1 MLPPVTSVS
10 VPSPAGALEEPLTL
24 AAEGVAVTYPN
35 GHTALTDATFTLTGG
50 TICALVGVNGSGKS
64 TLFKALMGFVT
75 PTSGRVTLG
84 GAPVRQAQKKGWV
97 AYVPQSEEVDWT
109 FPVSVHDVVMMGR
122 YGRMNLL
129 RIPRAEDRAAVAEAL
144 RRVNLWELRD
154 RQIGELSGGQKKRV
168 FVARALAQQSRVIL
182 LDEPFT
188 GVDVKTE
195 EAIVSLLREL
205 RAEGRLILV
214 STHNLGSVPEF
225 CDHVVLINRTVLACG
240 PTAEVFTAENLAR
253 AFGGALRHFDLARST
268 VEAHDGRQVTV
279 LTDDERPLV
288 LGQGGHLE
296 YLDRA
301 AHEKLV
307 ADREAAKA
315 AESKP

>member
-1 MLPPVTSVS
+1 MT
-10 VPSPAGALEEPLTL
+10 PASDRPLTL
-24 AAEGVAVTYPN
+24 AARGVSVTYPN
-35 GHTALTDATFTLTGG
+35 GHIALADATFALAGG

-64 TLFKALMGFVT
+64 TLFKALMGFLTPSAGAVT
-75 PTSGRVTLG
+75 ISD
-84 GAPVRQAQKKGWV
+84 APVREAQRRGWV
-97 AYVPQSEEVDWT
+97 AYVPQAEEVDWT
-109 FPVSVHDVVMMGR
+109 FPVNVHDVVMMGR
-122 YGRMNLL
+122 YGYMNFL
-129 RIPRAEDRAAVAEAL
+129 RIPRAVDREAVADAL
-144 RRVNLWELRD
+144 RRVGLWDLRD

-168 FVARALAQQSRVIL
+168 FVARALAQQGRVIL

-195 EAIVSLLREL
+195 EAIVTLLREL

-240 PTAEVFTAENLAR
+240 PTSEVFTAENLQR
-253 AFGGALRHFDLARST
+253 AFGGALRHFDLSRST

-296 YLDRA
+296 YRDRS

-307 ADREAAKA
+307 AEREAGK
-315 AESKP
+315 ELGRGKSSE

>member
-1 MLPPVTSVS
+1 MINNPVSE
-10 VPSPAGALEEPLTL
+10 PPLTL
-24 AAEGVAVTYPN
+24 GARGVSVIYPN
-35 GHTALTDATFTLTGG
+35 GHTALTDATFELPGG

-75 PTSGRVTLG
+75 PTAGTVTISGS
-84 GAPVRQAQKKGWV
+84 PVRDAQKRGWV
-97 AYVPQSEEVDWT
+97 AYVPQAEEVDWT
-109 FPVSVHDVVMMGR
+109 FPVNVHDVVLMGR
-122 YGRMNLL
+122 YGYMNFL
-129 RIPRAEDRAAVAEAL
+129 RIPRAVDRDAVADAL
-144 RRVNLWELRD
+144 RRVGLWDLRD

-168 FVARALAQQSRVIL
+168 FVARALAQQGRVIL

-195 EAIVSLLREL
+195 EAIVTLLREL
-205 RAEGRLILV
+205 RDEGRLILV
-214 STHNLGSVPEF
+214 STHNLGSVAEF
-225 CDHVVLINRTVLACG
+225 CDRVVLINRTVLACG
-240 PTAEVFTAENLAR
+240 PTSEVFTADNLQR
-253 AFGGALRHFDLARST
+253 AFGGALRHFDLSRST

-301 AHEKLV
+301 AHAKLV
-307 ADREAAKA
+307 ADREAAQK
-315 AESKP
+315 ESSE

>member
-1 MLPPVTSVS
+1 MSL
-10 VPSPAGALEEPLTL
+10 AEPLIL
-24 AAEGVAVTYPN
+24 EAADVAVPYPN
-35 GHTALTDATFTLTGG
+35 GHTALRDASFRIQGG

-75 PTSGRVTLG
+75 PSHGQVTIN
-84 GAPVRQAQKKGWV
+84 GAPVGAAQKQSWV

-122 YGRMNLL
+122 YGYMNFL
-129 RIPRAEDRAAVAEAL
+129 RVPKATDRAAVEESL
-144 RRVNLWELRD
+144 RRVGMWDFRD

-168 FVARALAQQSRVIL
+168 FVARALAQRGRVIL

-195 EAIVSLLREL
+195 EAIITLLREL
-205 RAEGRLILV
+205 RTEGRLILV

-225 CDHVVLINRTVLACG
+225 CDQVVLINRTVLAYG
-240 PTAEVFTAENLAR
+240 PTAEVFTPDNLAK
-253 AFGGALRHFDLARST
+253 AFGGALRHFDLAQST
-268 VEAHDGRQVTV
+268 VNDHDGRQITV

-288 LGQGGHLE
+288 LGKKGHLE

-301 AHEKLV
+301 GREKLIS
-307 ADREAAKA
+307 DREQEKDA
-315 AESKP
+315 S

>member
-1 MLPPVTSVS
+1 MTAT
-10 VPSPAGALEEPLTL
+10 PAAEPPLTL
-24 AAEGVAVTYPN
+24 AAEAVAVTYPN
-35 GHTALTDATFTLTGG
+35 GHTALRDASFALTGG

-75 PTSGRVTLG
+75 PSAGRVTLG
-84 GAPVRQAQKKGWV
+84 GDTIRAAQRKGWI
-97 AYVPQSEEVDWT
+97 AYVPQSEEVDWS

-122 YGRMNLL
+122 YGRMNFL
-129 RIPRAEDRAAVAEAL
+129 RIPRAADRAAVADAL
-144 RRVNLWELRD
+144 RRVDLWDLRE

-195 EAIVSLLREL
+195 EAIVALLREL

-225 CDHVVLINRTVLACG
+225 CDQVVLVNRTVLACG
-240 PTAEVFTAENLAR
+240 PTAEVFTAENLSR
-253 AFGGALRHFDLARST
+253 AFGGALRHFDLSRST

-296 YLDRA
+296 YLDRT

-307 ADREAAKA
+307 AEREAAKPK
-315 AESKP
+315 SGDTHS